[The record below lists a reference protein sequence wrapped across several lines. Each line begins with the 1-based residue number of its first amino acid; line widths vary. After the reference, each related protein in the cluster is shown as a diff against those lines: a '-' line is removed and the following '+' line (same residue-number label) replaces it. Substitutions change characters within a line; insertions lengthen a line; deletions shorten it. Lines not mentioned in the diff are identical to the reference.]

1 MSAPKPP
8 PRARQAR
15 RRDAMS
21 FTIRELL
28 PADRHGWENLW
39 GGYLDFYQAPMES
52 GGHRSDLVTLAG
64 SERTHDGPCR
74 CAFAGTHELLGFVHC
89 VFHRGTWAINDFCYL
104 EDLYVAP
111 SARKQG
117 VARAL
122 IEAVYSRA
130 DARKCERV
138 YWLTHESNTPARK
151 LYDQVAEN
159 RGFIQY
165 RRG

>member
-1 MSAPKPP
+1 MA
-8 PRARQAR
+8 
-15 RRDAMS
+15 
-21 FTIRELL
+21 FTIRDLL
-28 PADRHGWENLW
+28 PEDRPGWEELW
-39 GGYLDFYQAPMES
+39 AGYLDFYQSPMEPVVIEVTWS
-52 GGHRSDLVTLAG
+52 RMLDPAEPMMCLVAKD
-64 SERTHDGPCR
+64 S
-74 CAFAGTHELLGFVHC
+74 GTHELIGLVHC

-104 EDLYVAP
+104 EDLFVAP

-122 IEAVYSRA
+122 IEAVYARA
-130 DARKCERV
+130 DAMKCARV
-138 YWLTHESNTPARK
+138 YWLTHESNTTARK